1 MSRCEEKKQ
10 NAINKTVELCS
21 QYGFHGTS
29 MDKITAATGLSKATI
44 YKYFLSKENLIAQ
57 ALDAYGKSAIEHLTK
72 VMNDDSLSLEEK
84 LSERFET
91 LRQSLAINAFNGCYF
106 QLAHSEFCNAEE
118 NITDICTI
126 YKQQR
131 VSMVCNLLETHNVE
145 NAQEKAVKA
154 ELIFNGLIA
163 TLQISKDPT
172 LIDIARDMYMD
183 VINS

>member
-1 MSRCEEKKQ
+1 
-10 NAINKTVELCS
+10 
-21 QYGFHGTS
+21 

-44 YKYFLSKENLIAQ
+44 YKYFQSKENLIAQ
-57 ALDAYGKSAIEHLTK
+57 ALDAYRKSAIEHLTK

-145 NAQEKAVKA
+145 NAQEKAVRA